1 MKKILIVS
9 ALSQELN
16 AIKSE
21 IKKLKIPNLKIS
33 YFSTGM
39 NNYNMILN
47 LTKFLSENKD
57 FDFVLN
63 VWICWYLKEK
73 KDFFQVVRIYNS
85 ANKKELL
92 VPNILDFWD
101 LESIFCSEKVVT
113 STVIPAE
120 AGILKISENFVD
132 MESFWFETVL
142 DSFSIPRIILKVPVD
157 KIGEE
162 TINFDYKKAEK
173 YLKEN
178 INYEELLQKIS
189 KYLEKKKQNIDFEK
203 YFSNFSFTFSEKV
216 IFKKLFFKFNALT
229 SENFEKYFDD
239 NRQKSKENFLKD
251 LENFLKNYML

>member
-16 AIKSE
+16 SIKLE

-33 YFSTGM
+33 YFSTWM

-57 FDFVLN
+57 FDFILN
-63 VWICWYLKEK
+63 IWICWYIKEK

-85 ANKKELL
+85 ASKKELL
-92 VPNILDFWD
+92 VPNLIDFWD
-101 LESIFCSEKVVT
+101 LESIFCSEKV
-113 STVIPAE
+113 IFE
-120 AGILKISENFVD
+120 DNWKISENFID

-157 KIGEE
+157 KIGKE

-178 INYEELLQKIS
+178 INYGELLQKIS
-189 KYLEKKKQNIDFEK
+189 KYLEKKKENIDFEK
-203 YFSNFSFTFSEKV
+203 YFYKFSFTFTEKI

-229 SENFEKYFDD
+229 SENFEKYFDN
-239 NRQKSKENFLKD
+239 NRQKTKENFLKD